1 MLNLETRDELK
12 DELKRIDYTIRE
24 GDSVFNKIPK
34 CLLEAELILQIG
46 QIQYFLDKVAE
57 VDATAREEVNQALK
71 HLYKAK
77 KILKL
82 DQVN

>member
-1 MLNLETRDELK
+1 
-12 DELKRIDYTIRE
+12 
-24 GDSVFNKIPK
+24 VFNKIPK

-46 QIQYFLDKVAE
+46 QIQYFLDKVAD
-57 VDATAREEVNQALK
+57 VDATAREEVDQALK

>member
-1 MLNLETRDELK
+1 
-12 DELKRIDYTIRE
+12 
-24 GDSVFNKIPK
+24 
-34 CLLEAELILQIG
+34 LQIG
-46 QIQYFLDKVAE
+46 QIQYFLDKVAD
-57 VDATAREEVNQALK
+57 VDATAREEVDQALK